1 MNNRTDGGV
10 ILDGIF
16 IPFTYNLFENGYE
29 IIDETMA
36 HVELGGNIRVLNL
49 NMTIDDLSFDNI
61 NDLINYIYGFE

>member
-10 ILDGIF
+10 ILDNEF
-16 IPFTYNLFENGYE
+16 LPFTYQHYENGYE
-29 IIDETMA
+29 IIDEHMA
-36 HVELGGNIRVLNL
+36 HVELAGNIRVLNL